1 MSDLKHQSDLTDG
14 KGWKEVLVDYGKE
27 KKEQIT
33 TKAKNIAGGV
43 NVVIKAI
50 TPSKELKDK
59 VKKIAKPFVDESVA
73 IKHLTKVR
81 EKIKDK
87 KKRGPRDE

>member
-1 MSDLKHQSDLTDG
+1 MGIEEQKKLT
-14 KGWKEVLVDYGKE
+14 KNIGWKDVKNYATE

-43 NVVIKAI
+43 NEVIKAI

>member
-1 MSDLKHQSDLTDG
+1 MTGLKDQEKLTDG
-14 KGWKEVLVDYGKE
+14 KGWKFVKNYAKE

-73 IKHLTKVR
+73 IRHLTK
-81 EKIKDK
+81 KDK
-87 KKRGPRDE
+87 D